1 MIATICRR
9 AHFNAAHRLHN
20 PSWSDEKNREVFGKC
35 NSPYFH
41 GLNFEL
47 EVRVRGEVDPNTGF
61 VIDLGELGWII
72 KEQVERRFDHKNL
85 NVDCPEFKN
94 LLPSTEHLAKVIYD
108 VLKPIIGDDRELHIT
123 LFETAK
129 NGVEYGDW

>member
-41 GLNFEL
+41 GHNFEL
-47 EVRVRGEVDPNTGF
+47 EVRVRGEVNPNTGF
-61 VIDLGELGWII
+61 VIDLGELGGII
-72 KEQVERRFDHKNL
+72 KEQV
-85 NVDCPEFKN
+85 
-94 LLPSTEHLAKVIYD
+94 
-108 VLKPIIGDDRELHIT
+108 
-123 LFETAK
+123 
-129 NGVEYGDW
+129 